1 MANDLYEDRTMTAEP
16 NAADRLG
23 RSLRLLWEPPD
34 RPTRGP
40 KPALTLAQ
48 IVDTA
53 ISVADADGLDAL
65 SMRRVARELGVGAM
79 SLYRYVPGKAELLDL
94 MLDRVSDPREQI
106 AAAEGKDWRGILEVV
121 ASHGRHLYLSHPW
134 LLQVN
139 WSRPVL
145 GPNTVAGLEFV
156 VASLAGLG
164 LTDQER
170 INLLITIDGYVVG
183 ATRGEIMYSRA
194 VLETGLSD
202 EEFWGRQSPVL
213 ERAMCS
219 GQYPAMAGLSED
231 AFGRGW
237 DESFEWG
244 LQRVLDGIEALV
256 SSRPPAGP

>member
-1 MANDLYEDRTMTAEP
+1 MTTEP
-16 NAADRLG
+16 NPADHLSF
-23 RSLRLLWEPPD
+23 SLKLLWEPRE

-40 KPALTLAQ
+40 KPALTLER
-48 IVDTA
+48 VLDTA
-53 ISVADADGLDAL
+53 ISVADAHGLDAL
-65 SMRRVARELGVGAM
+65 SMRRVARELGVGTM

-94 MLDRVSDPREQI
+94 MLDRVSDPSEHI

-121 ASHGRHLYLSHPW
+121 AGRGRNLYLSHPW

-145 GPNTVAGLEFV
+145 GPNTVAGLEFI

-170 INLLITIDGYVVG
+170 INLLTTIDGYVVG
-183 ATRGEIMYSRA
+183 ATRGQIMYSWA
-194 VLETGLSD
+194 AAETGLSD
-202 EEFWGRQSPVL
+202 EEFWGRQYPVL
-213 ERAMCS
+213 AEAMAS
-219 GQYPAMAGLSED
+219 GRYPAMAGLSED

-256 SSRPPAGP
+256 SSRTAAGS

>member
-1 MANDLYEDRTMTAEP
+1 MTTEP

-23 RSLRLLWEPPD
+23 RSLRLLWEPREPH
-34 RPTRGP
+34 TRGP

-48 IVDTA
+48 VVDTA

-65 SMRRVARELGVGAM
+65 SMRRVARDLGVGTM
-79 SLYRYVPGKAELLDL
+79 SLYRYIPGKAELLDL
-94 MLDRVSDPREQI
+94 MLDRVSDPGDQI
-106 AAAEGKDWRGILEVV
+106 AAAEGKDWRGILALV
-121 ASHGRHLYLSHPW
+121 ARRGRTLYLRHPW

-164 LTDQER
+164 LTDRER
-170 INLLITIDGYVVG
+170 INVLTTIDGYVVG

-194 VLETGLSD
+194 VDETGLSD

-213 ERAMCS
+213 GDAMAS
-219 GQYPAMAGLSED
+219 GEYPAMAGLSED

-244 LQRVLDGIEALV
+244 LQRVLDGIESLV
-256 SSRPPAGP
+256 GSRPPATP